1 LPKVKPLY
9 INQDT
14 TRFPQTM
21 LQIIDDASAGGAEN
35 HTRLIAK
42 EFARRGYRI
51 LLISPPGPLVE
62 RFKRLN
68 ETEGVDVD
76 VLTTSLISKHY
87 MNPFLGFDSIH
98 LIKAIWLLRDCI
110 REKQIQIIHSH
121 KHPMDFLVALAT
133 RPFRSV
139 KKITTIHSMENK
151 EKFWAWRW
159 WRYHFIKKSLMQF
172 DYVFTVSESVRTNTI
187 RYFSLPPQKVV
198 TVMNGIDLSELKPDL
213 SATEVRRMYK
223 IPPDHFVIL
232 CVGRLEYAKG
242 QDILLRAIASIL
254 KSGDFS
260 EKISVLLVGNPH
272 PPSFQKKLQVI
283 SEELKIEKNVIWVGY
298 EPNVS
303 NILQIADLYVQPS
316 RRDALPRA
324 LMEAMGVGVC
334 SIGSDVDGI
343 PKIIE
348 HEKTGLLFENEN
360 TEDLASQIK
369 KVLAHPEM
377 GKFYGEEAIKKIKTR
392 HTTFHMVD
400 TIEEY
405 IFGGR
410 IENRS

>member
-1 LPKVKPLY
+1 
-9 INQDT
+9 
-14 TRFPQTM
+14 M
-21 LQIIDDASAGGAEN
+21 S
-35 HTRLIAK
+35 
-42 EFARRGYRI
+42 
-51 LLISPPGPLVE
+51 SPGPLVE
-62 RFKRLN
+62 RFKELN
-68 ETEGVDVD
+68 EIEGVEVD

-98 LIKAIWLLRDCI
+98 LIKAIRLLRDCI

-121 KHPMDFLVALAT
+121 KHPMDFLVALAA
-133 RPFRSV
+133 RPFPSV

-172 DYVFTVSESVRTNTI
+172 DYVFTVSESVRNNTI

-213 SATEVRRMYK
+213 SANEVRRRYK

-242 QDILLRAIASIL
+242 QDILLRAIASII
-254 KSGDFS
+254 KSGSFS

-303 NILQIADLYVQPS
+303 NILQIADLYIQPS

-343 PKIIE
+343 PEIIE

-377 GKFYGEEAIKKIKTR
+377 GKFYGDEAIKKIKTR
-392 HTTFHMVD
+392 HTTSHMVD
-400 TIEEY
+400 TIEK
-405 IFGGR
+405 FV
-410 IENRS
+410 

>member
-9 INQDT
+9 INQDPP
-14 TRFPQTM
+14 RFPNTM
-21 LQIIDDASAGGAEN
+21 LQIIDDAAAGGAEN

-51 LLISPPGPLVE
+51 LLISPPGPFVE
-62 RFKRLN
+62 QFKKLK
-68 ETEGVDVD
+68 EIEGVDVD

-98 LIKAIWLLRDCI
+98 LIKAIRLLRDCI

-121 KHPMDFLVALAT
+121 KHPMDFLVALAAH
-133 RPFRSV
+133 PFPSV
-139 KKITTIHSMENK
+139 QKITTIHGIENK

-159 WRYHFIKKSLMQF
+159 WRYHFIRKSLMQF
-172 DYVFTVSESVRTNTI
+172 NYVFTVSESVRRNTI

-213 SATEVRRMYK
+213 SANEVRRRYK
-223 IPPDHFVIL
+223 VPPDHFVIL
-232 CVGRLEYAKG
+232 CVGKLEYRKG
-242 QDILLRAIASIL
+242 QDILLRAVATIL

-260 EKISVLLVGNPH
+260 EKISVLLVGSPH
-272 PPSFQKKLQVI
+272 ASSFQKKLRAL
-283 SEELKIEKNVIWVGY
+283 SEELRIEKNVVWVSY

-316 RRDALPRA
+316 RSDALPRA
-324 LMEAMGVGVC
+324 LIEAMGMGVC

-343 PKIIE
+343 PEIIE

-360 TEDLASQIK
+360 TEDLARQIK
-369 KVLAHPEM
+369 KVLAHPEKR
-377 GKFYGEEAIKKIKTR
+377 KFYGDEAIKKVKTR
-392 HTTFHMVD
+392 HTASHMVD
-400 TIEEY
+400 KIEEY